1 ASQEGIDAVLNS
13 IHEHTTNATVVL
25 AASPFHVE
33 GEAGEIR
40 GKRVLAIED
49 GPTLTHGEMT
59 YGAAVLA
66 AKEHGA
72 ASLVDPRAFAG
83 GSIAETFEAYP
94 TVGTL
99 LPAMGYGRK
108 QMEDLRET
116 IARSDA
122 EVVLIGTPIALR
134 RLYALDKPAL
144 RVSYRLQE
152 LDEPGLDEILA
163 DRGLIHT
170 ALT

>member
-1 ASQEGIDAVLNS
+1 
-13 IHEHTTNATVVL
+13 VL
-25 AASPFHVE
+25 ASIRELNPRAEVVMANSPFAVE
-33 GEAGEIR
+33 GDAEAIR

-49 GPTLTHGEMT
+49 GPTLTHGDMR

-66 AKEHGA
+66 ARQFGA
-72 ASLVDPRAFAG
+72 ASLVDPRPFAV
-83 GSIAETFEAYP
+83 GSIAQTFEDYP
-94 TVGTL
+94 NVGTL

-122 EVVLIGTPIALR
+122 ELVLIGTPIDLR
-134 RLYALDKPAL
+134 RLIELDKPAL

-152 LDEPGLDEILA
+152 LDEPGLAQILEE
-163 DRGLIHT
+163 RGIIET
-170 ALT
+170 ALV

>member
-25 AASPFHVE
+25 AASPFSVE
-33 GEAGEIR
+33 ADGDEIR

-66 AKEHGA
+66 AKQHGA
-72 ASLVDPRAFAG
+72 AELVDPRPFAVG
-83 GSIAETFEAYP
+83 TIAETFEQYP
-94 TVGTL
+94 EIGTL

-108 QMEDLRET
+108 QMDDLRET
-116 IARSDA
+116 IERCGD
-122 EVVLIGTPIALR
+122 
-134 RLYALDKPAL
+134 D
-144 RVSYRLQE
+144 
-152 LDEPGLDEILA
+152 
-163 DRGLIHT
+163 
-170 ALT
+170 